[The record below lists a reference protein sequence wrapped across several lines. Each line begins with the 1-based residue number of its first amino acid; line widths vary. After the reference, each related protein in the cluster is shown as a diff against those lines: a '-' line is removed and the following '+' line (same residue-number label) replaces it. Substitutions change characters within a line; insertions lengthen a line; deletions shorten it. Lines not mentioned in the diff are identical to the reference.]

1 MDMSRRLA
9 AHYIEGGRLR
19 EGVRTCYRVL
29 KKDRSDEDA
38 HGLLTEC
45 FVRLGQ
51 RGRALRQYRLCEQ
64 ALRDAYDVPPSP
76 GTWALFACILDN
88 GGLR

>member
-1 MDMSRRLA
+1 MSRRLA

-76 GTWALFACILDN
+76 GT
-88 GGLR
+88 